1 MLTVDTDYSDV
12 SQGTALSSVTK
23 TILVLAGIKHALQH
37 RQTSEFSLE
46 SESKLG
52 PILIANGKNLC
63 FSFLIKINDS
73 GLKSW
78 YQDPGINSN
87 HFSTV
92 ANTFSFWSTFQSKI
106 RVGKKVVLRETEDS
120 VSRISSD

>member
-12 SQGTALSSVTK
+12 SQGTALALVTK

-37 RQTSEFSLE
+37 RQTSELSVE

-63 FSFLIKINDS
+63 FSFLIKINES
-73 GLKSW
+73 GLKS
-78 YQDPGINSN
+78 
-87 HFSTV
+87 
-92 ANTFSFWSTFQSKI
+92 
-106 RVGKKVVLRETEDS
+106 
-120 VSRISSD
+120 

>member
-1 MLTVDTDYSDV
+1 MLMVDTDYSDV

-73 GLKSW
+73 GVKS
-78 YQDPGINSN
+78 
-87 HFSTV
+87 
-92 ANTFSFWSTFQSKI
+92 
-106 RVGKKVVLRETEDS
+106 
-120 VSRISSD
+120 